1 MRKIRSALLAALII
15 SLLPLSGYAAGL
27 WLYEQAAP
35 DMGLAAAGRAAL
47 AQDASTAATNPAGM
61 TRLERNQLEGGFL
74 GLLVKAEFDG
84 DSSTFAGGDGG
95 DAGDFVPIAGLSY
108 VHSLSPDLKLGI
120 GIGSYF
126 GLGLDYGGS
135 WAGRYYV
142 QEGELV
148 VMGINPGIGYRINE
162 WLSVGAGFS
171 ILYGELTQEAA
182 INNNPLGIGSTP
194 DGKLKFDADDVGYG
208 YNLGILLEPVVGT
221 RFGLTYRSEVEL
233 EFDDTVSARNLSPAL
248 ETILDGTLGANRK
261 VDMELTVP
269 QAVMFSVYHQLNEQ
283 WAVMANLGWQEQSAF
298 GQTNISLQ
306 ADTSTDLTADRNFH
320 NTWHYALGTQYRFAP
335 AWLLSVGVAYDES
348 PVDNKD
354 RTPDMPLD
362 RQIRYATGLQ
372 YELNEDMTI
381 GAAYTFIDTG
391 SADIRQ
397 TAEDNPLRGE
407 LIGDYKTNH
416 LHAFNLNVVY
426 RF

>member
-1 MRKIRSALLAALII
+1 M
-15 SLLPLSGYAAGL
+15 
-27 WLYEQAAP
+27 
-35 DMGLAAAGRAAL
+35 
-47 AQDASTAATNPAGM
+47 
-61 TRLERNQLEGGFL
+61 
-74 GLLVKAEFDG
+74 
-84 DSSTFAGGDGG
+84 
-95 DAGDFVPIAGLSY
+95 
-108 VHSLSPDLKLGI
+108 
-120 GIGSYF
+120 
-126 GLGLDYGGS
+126 
-135 WAGRYYV
+135 
-142 QEGELV
+142 
-148 VMGINPGIGYRINE
+148 
-162 WLSVGAGFS
+162 
-171 ILYGELTQEAA
+171 
-182 INNNPLGIGSTP
+182 
-194 DGKLKFDADDVGYG
+194 
-208 YNLGILLEPVVGT
+208 
-221 RFGLTYRSEVEL
+221 

-248 ETILDGTLGANRK
+248 ETILDGILGANRK